1 MTSPQRS
8 DSLRGILW
16 MLQAALWFAISI
28 ALVRYL
34 SDYMSVLQ
42 ITFLRQVLGAL
53 TMLPLVMKSGI
64 GSFRTQRPWTH
75 FGRGAFSYLGML
87 LSYYSVT
94 LISLADSNALQFT
107 LPFFTF
113 LYAMWLLHERISIHR
128 WVAMAAG
135 FTGVLVIVRP
145 GFAAVNLGVFV
156 AIAAAASYGLSDV
169 MTRLLSRN
177 DHTNLIMF
185 YTFAMPVPLGLV
197 PALFDWT
204 WPDWWVSVTI
214 LVFSAAST
222 LASYSLTRAF
232 SVAETS
238 VVSPIL
244 YLRLPMVAVLGWYFF
259 GQPTDIWTWI
269 GSAIIFGAT
278 YGLARREAHVARRA
292 ARTA

>member
-16 MLQAALWFAISI
+16 MTQAALWFAISI

-64 GSFRTQRPWTH
+64 GPFRTQQPWTH

-87 LSYYSVT
+87 LSYFSVT

-113 LYAMWLLHERISIHR
+113 LYAMWLLNERISIHR

-135 FTGVLVIVRP
+135 FIGVLVIVRP
-145 GFAAVNLGVFV
+145 GFAQVNVGAFV

-169 MTRLLSRN
+169 MTRLLSR
-177 DHTNLIMF
+177 DDRTNLIMF
-185 YTFAMPVPLGLV
+185 YTFAMPIPLALV
-197 PALFDWT
+197 LAVFNWT
-204 WPDWWVSVTI
+204 WPDWWVWAVI
-214 LVFSAAST
+214 LVFSMAST
-222 LASYSLTRAF
+222 LASYALTRAF

-238 VVSPIL
+238 VVSPVL

-269 GSAIIFGAT
+269 GSVIIFGAT

-292 ARTA
+292 ARPA